1 MTTFESRLERVQRNC
16 DSNFN
21 EIGLE
26 EPTIISY
33 IIITLRKLI
42 IILVVR
48 LIFLNIL
55 CLTKFSLR
63 EGNWVYNIIDIP
75 ITFVSFEI
83 DLSHVVK

>member
-21 EIGLE
+21 EIGYQ

-33 IIITLRKLI
+33 LIMTLRKLI

-48 LIFLNIL
+48 LIFFIKNTV
-55 CLTKFSLR
+55 TKFSLR
-63 EGNWVYNIIDIP
+63 EGNVFYNY
-75 ITFVSFEI
+75 
-83 DLSHVVK
+83 